1 MKSEDALEAWL
12 VGAAQKIPFK
22 GEWWL
27 VADAKE
33 SPLTTRTFW
42 RTLARVVKKHHL
54 RRTRTNIWTRSGSR
68 MATLIQGDILVHA
81 CASTVPL
88 SKSGTTGS
96 ITNGIYT
103 NKNKIKT
110 NHTCVRFAHLCVSCK
125 KNSEEV
131 SAGENMSGKSAR
143 EIAAGWVK
151 KQAAGSDDQ
160 VELIE
165 ALLAA
170 KQTKPR
176 VADLW
181 KVLFAAGG
189 HGFAHNPGMK
199 ERASLF
205 AWAKEFDEQFI
216 GSGLKFGHLLQ
227 AVLLDYPKCRAYLL
241 EHTTW
246 KDANS
251 TPNIAW
257 LYYNRDDVVKWWVST
272 AKASKFKGATLS

>member
-1 MKSEDALEAWL
+1 MKSEEVLEAWL
-12 VGAAQKIPFK
+12 MESAQKIRVVP
-22 GEWWL
+22 GGTEWM
-27 VADAKE
+27 VADPTA
-33 SPLTTRTFW
+33 SPLSTRTFW
-42 RTLARVVKKHHL
+42 RSLSQVVNHHKL
-54 RRTRTNIWTRSGSR
+54 KRIRSNIWTVNGSR
-68 MATLIQGDILVHA
+68 MRTLIQGQMHTR
-81 CASTVPL
+81 ASTVPL
-88 SKSGTTGS
+88 FEQNGTTDS
-96 ITNGIYT
+96 ITNGIS
-103 NKNKIKT
+103 NKNKNKT

-151 KQAAGSDDQ
+151 KQAVGSDDQ
-160 VELIE
+160 VEMIE

-170 KQTKPR
+170 KQTKVR
-176 VADLW
+176 VAEIW
-181 KVLFAAGG
+181 KVLFVSSG
-189 HGFAHNPGMK
+189 HGFAHNPGVK

-205 AWAKEFDEQFI
+205 AWAKEFDEQFS

-227 AVLLDYPKCRAYLL
+227 AVLGDYPGCRAYLL